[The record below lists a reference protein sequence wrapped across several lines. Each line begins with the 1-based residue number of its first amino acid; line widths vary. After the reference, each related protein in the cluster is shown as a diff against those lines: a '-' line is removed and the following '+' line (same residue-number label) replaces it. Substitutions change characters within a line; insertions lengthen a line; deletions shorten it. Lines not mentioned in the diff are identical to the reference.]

1 MSPGT
6 SWIHNTC
13 NQVHI
18 LELVIL
24 MSEALET
31 LTRPWSPQPQC
42 PNFKR
47 RSLWLWRSLSCFL
60 WNNKWRWINRAEWK
74 KFKIIDCN
82 FRKKSTYHVTVL
94 ISEQVLESR
103 LDHFPL
109 AKLTKC
115 EVQTNKSFNI
125 HNQIWNPVTP
135 INNFCFMHFVVKSF
149 LFCGTW
155 SNRSNT

>member
-60 WNNKWRWINRAEWK
+60 WNNKWRWINRADQDWTIFDSSCEINK
-74 KFKIIDCN
+74 NMRYKQTKVSISTTRFGTPSRHIQNTVVCFAYFCKFC
-82 FRKKSTYHVTVL
+82 L
-94 ISEQVLESR
+94 
-103 LDHFPL
+103 FPYY
-109 AKLTKC
+109 
-115 EVQTNKSFNI
+115 
-125 HNQIWNPVTP
+125 
-135 INNFCFMHFVVKSF
+135 
-149 LFCGTW
+149 TW
-155 SNRSNT
+155 SYYLYFLLRSVSWNTHYQKICSVMFPNTFHS